1 MIALKSGQRGLVVV
15 VSTNTARAVRYV
27 SRIQGCPGKHPA
39 LGYSR
44 KVAKWR
50 SCTREAHPVESI
62 LWHPLGI
69 HAGCNGGK
77 QKQTVGKKYMSLAT
91 QDVVVKGK
99 KRVKQNMSWGETVGQ

>member
-1 MIALKSGQRGLVVV
+1 MEG
-15 VSTNTARAVRYV
+15 
-27 SRIQGCPGKHPA
+27 
-39 LGYSR
+39 
-44 KVAKWR
+44 
-50 SCTREAHPVESI
+50 I

-77 QKQTVGKKYMSLAT
+77 QKQTVGKKYTSLAT